1 VDSRTLRVSALPAA
15 AFAPIRRIGGANGWY
30 FANVLWR
37 MRGFLD
43 LLVGGV
49 GMRRG
54 RRSAETLA
62 VGDTLDFW
70 RVYAFEPDRRLSL
83 VAEMSIPGRAW
94 LNFEVEP
101 ASEAPD
107 IQESNIRQTAIFD
120 PAGLGGLVYWYAL
133 YPVHRWMFAGM
144 LRAIATR
151 ANQITVATKFPN

>member
-1 VDSRTLRVSALPAA
+1 VHFGTRLVDSRTQRVSALPAA

-83 VAEMSIPGRAW
+83 VAEMRIPGRAW
-94 LNFEVEP
+94 AALSTGTPCIPSIDGCSLECFVQLLPER
-101 ASEAPD
+101 
-107 IQESNIRQTAIFD
+107 IR
-120 PAGLGGLVYWYAL
+120 
-133 YPVHRWMFAGM
+133 
-144 LRAIATR
+144 LR
-151 ANQITVATKFPN
+151 